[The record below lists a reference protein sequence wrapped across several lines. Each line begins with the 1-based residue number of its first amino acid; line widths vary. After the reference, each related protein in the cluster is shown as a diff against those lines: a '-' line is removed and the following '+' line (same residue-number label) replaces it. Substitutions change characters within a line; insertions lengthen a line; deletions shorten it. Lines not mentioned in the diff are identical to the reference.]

1 MRTWDKLINY
11 RPGRLGYNTIL
22 GTTGLGGRAIVQAAY
37 LLIVSRWLGAEGY
50 GLFAGSV
57 ALVTLATPLA
67 NWGSALLLTEYVA
80 QDRSRSRGMW
90 ATALVQTGVA
100 GGILTVGVLA
110 LSTLLLREQLP
121 LGPLLLLAVSELLL
135 LPASHAASSQCSA
148 LERGGAAALSVCLVP
163 LGRTLAMLGAIAC
176 SLAATPELA
185 ALAHFSG
192 TVLGFVA
199 AIALVAWVDGLP
211 AWHERLPLHKAIRE
225 GTTYAISSA
234 AGTSY
239 QEVDKTLMLQL
250 LGAAAV
256 GSYTVAFR
264 VTSMFV
270 LPVAAL
276 INAALPRLMAEDSS
290 KNQHRTYR
298 AMLLAAVG
306 YGMLAGAA
314 ILVAAPF
321 VPQVFGTDYSEAITY
336 LQLLSP
342 WPVLFAL
349 RQCMGARLTAAGQQ
363 HARSIIDVVGLIL
376 VTTLNLILLPLT
388 GASSSVIVLLTTET
402 VTIIAFSASIKRFSR
417 VSNKISDNG

>member
-1 MRTWDKLINY
+1 MHAWHKLINY
-11 RPGRLGYNTIL
+11 RPGRLGRNTIL

-100 GGILTVGVLA
+100 GGVLTVGVLA

-163 LGRTLAMLGAIAC
+163 LGRTLAMLGVVA
-176 SLAATPELA
+176 SNLTATPELA

-211 AWHERLPLHKAIRE
+211 SWHERLPLHTAIRE
-225 GTTYAISSA
+225 GSTYAISSA

-250 LGAAAV
+250 LGAAVV

-264 VTSMFV
+264 ITSMFV

-276 INAALPRLMAEDSS
+276 ISATLPRLIVGHGSRE
-290 KNQHRTYR
+290 QHRTYR

-321 VPQVFGTDYSEAITY
+321 IPQVFGTDYSEATTY

-363 HARSIIDVVGLIL
+363 HARSIIDVVGFLL
-376 VTTLNLILLPLT
+376 VVLLNLIFLPVVGANSSALSLLATEIIMTIAL
-388 GASSSVIVLLTTET
+388 SLTTN
-402 VTIIAFSASIKRFSR
+402 I
-417 VSNKISDNG
+417 NKKFITPKDDK

>member
-1 MRTWDKLINY
+1 MHAWHKLINY

-80 QDRSRSRGMW
+80 QDRCRSRGMW

-100 GGILTVGVLA
+100 GGVLTVGVLA

-121 LGPLLLLAVSELLL
+121 LGPLFLLAVSELLL

-264 VTSMFV
+264 ITSMFV

-321 VPQVFGTDYSEAITY
+321 VPQVFGTDYSEATTY

-349 RQCMGARLTAAGQQ
+349 RQCMGAKLTAARQQ
-363 HARSIIDVVGLIL
+363 FIRSIVDIIGLTL
-376 VTTLNLILLPLT
+376 VILLNIILIPII
-388 GASSSVIVLLTTET
+388 GINSSIFSLITTEIII
-402 VTIIAFSASIKRFSR
+402 TITYLIFSKIKNKTDYIA
-417 VSNKISDNG
+417 

>member
-1 MRTWDKLINY
+1 MHAWHKLINY
-11 RPGRLGYNTIL
+11 RPGRLGRNTIL

-100 GGILTVGVLA
+100 GGVLTVGVLA

-163 LGRTLAMLGAIAC
+163 LGRTLAMLGVVA
-176 SLAATPELA
+176 SNLTATPELA

-211 AWHERLPLHKAIRE
+211 SWHERLPLHTAIRE
-225 GTTYAISSA
+225 GSTYAISSA

-250 LGAAAV
+250 LGAAVV

-264 VTSMFV
+264 ITSMFV

-276 INAALPRLMAEDSS
+276 ISATLPRLIVGHGSRE
-290 KNQHRTYR
+290 QHRTYR
-298 AMLLAAVG
+298 AMLFAAVG

-321 VPQVFGTDYSEAITY
+321 IPQVFGTDYSEATTY

-363 HARSIIDVVGLIL
+363 HARSIIDVVGFLL
-376 VTTLNLILLPLT
+376 VVLLNLIFLPVVGANSSALSLLATEIIMTIALSLT
-388 GASSSVIVLLTTET
+388 IN
-402 VTIIAFSASIKRFSR
+402 I
-417 VSNKISDNG
+417 NKKFITPKDDK